1 MALPGKIKKLD
12 QVVVNRIAAGEII
25 QKPANALK
33 ELIENS
39 LDAKASDIQITIKDG
54 GLKLLQIQDNGTG
67 ILKEDLEIVC
77 ERFTTSKLSSFA
89 DLHSLS
95 TYGFRGEALA
105 SISHVAQ
112 LTITTKTAQDK
123 VAHRA
128 SYVDGKLKAPPKALA
143 GNQGTTITIE
153 NLFYNVPQRRKALD
167 NISEQFTGITEVVTR
182 YAVHNSSVAFT
193 LKKQGENSPYVRTPS
208 KSDKSDTIKLLFGQA
223 VARELIEVSLEDS
236 VYKFKLQALI
246 TNPNYSNKKLVFL
259 LFINHRLVE
268 STLIKKMLDDLYSIY
283 LPKKTHPWCYISL
296 EIDPNNVD
304 VNVHPTKSQVKFLH
318 EEAIVERVKEALDG
332 KLSSNNASR
341 TFYAQARL
349 PQVDLSRE
357 ALGQVLPDLAA
368 GVNENKD
375 KGKVQASKMVRTDH
389 QAQKLEKF
397 NFTVSLEKSLD
408 QQLDD
413 EIEPELSFEYPHAF
427 FIHFSYIHIYI
438 YIYIY
443 IYIVYIDILNIW
455 KIDVGIHMKDLDE
468 YISSSRC
475 YTHQELSFEYL
486 HAFLIYFS
494 YIYIY
499 TIINCNFSD
508 PVEEVKPEEPVIVS
522 KTAERALKTVQKLFG
537 SQEPTREAKT
547 KEPPPENQIIEL
559 KITSVPPEI
568 PETLQEQ
575 TPEFSEPVP
584 EQTSECTDLES
595 VEEEKESDEIFKSYS
610 VNCYRRPVE
619 LTSILRL
626 RKRVEDS
633 YHGGLRKILSGMIF
647 IGCVDEKLVLF
658 QSDVDLYI
666 CKIKNLAEEIFYEIM
681 LYDFANYGVLKFSSA
696 LSLIKD
702 LLVSKS
708 EMLKEYFAI
717 VITKNGYIKSLP
729 VLLEDYSPDVAGEL
743 PNFVVRLA
751 TKVDWTEEQKCFE
764 DISRETARFYSN
776 VDFNKDWRHSIEY
789 VLFPAIKESL
799 LPPKEFAHDSSILK
813 IASLPDLYK
822 VFERC

>member
-39 LDAKASDIQITIKDG
+39 LDAKASDIQITVKDG

-123 VAHRA
+123 VAHRV

-208 KSDKSDTIKLLFGQA
+208 KSDRVDTIKLLFGQA
-223 VARELIEVSLEDS
+223 VARELIEVTLEDS

-357 ALGQVLPDLAA
+357 ALGQVLPDLTT
-368 GVNENKD
+368 GSNENKD

-408 QQLDD
+408 QQLDG
-413 EIEPELSFEYPHAF
+413 EVE
-427 FIHFSYIHIYI
+427 
-438 YIYIY
+438 
-443 IYIVYIDILNIW
+443 
-455 KIDVGIHMKDLDE
+455 
-468 YISSSRC
+468 
-475 YTHQELSFEYL
+475 T
-486 HAFLIYFS
+486 
-494 YIYIY
+494 
-499 TIINCNFSD
+499 D
-508 PVEEVKPEEPVIVS
+508 PVEEVKPKEPDIVS
-522 KTAERALKTVQKLFG
+522 KPAERALKTVQKLFG
-537 SQEPTREAKT
+537 FQEPTREAKEA
-547 KEPPPENQIIEL
+547 KAPLPENRIIEL
-559 KITSVPPEI
+559 KLTPAPPEI
-568 PETLQEQ
+568 PETPEIPPEQ
-575 TPEFSEPVP
+575 TPEFSVTVP
-584 EQTSECTDLES
+584 EQTSECVRLES
-595 VEEEKESDEIFKSYS
+595 VEEEKESAATFKSYS
-610 VNCYRRPVE
+610 VNSYRRPVE

-647 IGCVDEKLVLF
+647 IGCIDEKLVLF

-666 CKIKNLAEEIFYEIM
+666 CKVKNLAEELFYEIM

-696 LSLIKD
+696 LSLVELAKLGLKKKSSKSSMEQFAEQVKD

-729 VLLEDYSPDVAGEL
+729 VLLEDYYPDVAGEL

-751 TKVDWTEEQKCFE
+751 TEVDWNEEQKCFE

-789 VLFPAIKESL
+789 TLFPAVKESL

>member
-39 LDAKASDIQITIKDG
+39 LDAKASDIQITVKDG

-77 ERFTTSKLSSFA
+77 ERFTTSKLSSFS

-112 LTITTKTAQDK
+112 LTITTKTAEDK
-123 VAHRA
+123 VAYRA
-128 SYVDGKLKAPPKALA
+128 SYVDGKLKGSPKALA

-167 NISEQFTGITEVVTR
+167 NISEQFTGITEIVTR
-182 YAVHNSSVAFT
+182 YAVQNSSVAFT

-208 KSDKSDTIKLLFGQA
+208 KSDKADTIKLLFGQA
-223 VARELIEVSLEDS
+223 VARELIEVTLEDS

-318 EEAIVERVKEALDG
+318 EEAIVERVKETFDI

-357 ALGQVLPDLAA
+357 ALGQVLPDLATGA
-368 GVNENKD
+368 TENKD
-375 KGKVQASKMVRTDH
+375 KGKVQPSKM
-389 QAQKLEKF
+389 
-397 NFTVSLEKSLD
+397 
-408 QQLDD
+408 
-413 EIEPELSFEYPHAF
+413 
-427 FIHFSYIHIYI
+427 
-438 YIYIY
+438 
-443 IYIVYIDILNIW
+443 
-455 KIDVGIHMKDLDE
+455 
-468 YISSSRC
+468 
-475 YTHQELSFEYL
+475 
-486 HAFLIYFS
+486 
-494 YIYIY
+494 
-499 TIINCNFSD
+499 
-508 PVEEVKPEEPVIVS
+508 
-522 KTAERALKTVQKLFG
+522 TVQKLFG
-537 SQEPTREAKT
+537 SQEPARE
-547 KEPPPENQIIEL
+547 EPPPPEDRIIEL
-559 KITSVPPEI
+559 KLTPVLAEI
-568 PETLQEQ
+568 PKIPLEQ
-575 TPEFSEPVP
+575 TPDFFKTVQ
-584 EQTSECTDLES
+584 EQSSECANLES
-595 VEEEKESDEIFKSYS
+595 IEEEKKSAETFKSYS
-610 VNCYRRPVE
+610 VNSYRRPVE

-626 RKRVEDS
+626 RKRVEDN
-633 YHGGLRKILSGMIF
+633 YHRGLRKILSGMIF
-647 IGCVDEKLVLF
+647 IGCIDEKLALF

-666 CKIKNLAEEIFYEIM
+666 CKVKNLAEELFYEIM

-696 LSLIKD
+696 LSLVELAKIGLKDKHFGSSLEPIAEQIKN
-702 LLVSKS
+702 LLVSKA

-729 VLLEDYSPDVAGEL
+729 VLLEDYCPDVAGEL
-743 PNFVVRLA
+743 PKFVVRLA
-751 TKVDWTEEQKCFE
+751 TEVDWTEEQKCFE
-764 DISRETARFYSN
+764 GISRETARFYSN
-776 VDFNKDWRHSIEY
+776 VDFNKDWQHLIEY
-789 VLFPAIKESL
+789 VLFPAVKESL

>member
-54 GLKLLQIQDNGTG
+54 GLKLLQ
-67 ILKEDLEIVC
+67 
-77 ERFTTSKLSSFA
+77 RFTTSKLSSFA

-397 NFTVSLEKSLD
+397 NFT
-408 QQLDD
+408 
-413 EIEPELSFEYPHAF
+413 
-427 FIHFSYIHIYI
+427 
-438 YIYIY
+438 
-443 IYIVYIDILNIW
+443 
-455 KIDVGIHMKDLDE
+455 
-468 YISSSRC
+468 
-475 YTHQELSFEYL
+475 
-486 HAFLIYFS
+486 
-494 YIYIY
+494 
-499 TIINCNFSD
+499 
-508 PVEEVKPEEPVIVS
+508 
-522 KTAERALKTVQKLFG
+522 RALKTVQKLFG

-696 LSLIKD
+696 LSLVELAKLGMKKKSSKSSLEQFAEQIKD